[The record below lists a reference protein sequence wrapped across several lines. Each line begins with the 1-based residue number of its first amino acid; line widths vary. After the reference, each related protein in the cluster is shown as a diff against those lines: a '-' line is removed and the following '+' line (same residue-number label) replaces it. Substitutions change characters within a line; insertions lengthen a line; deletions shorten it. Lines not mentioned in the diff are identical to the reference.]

1 MIMLRSRSGLLT
13 GMALV
18 AGLAGCA
25 VAPPPVSRT
34 VATEQVTTT
43 TRPPPQVITT
53 TREDVALP
61 DHYGNGRFAAT
72 HRRWSQ
78 DGDDLSEDTTE
89 TGTTTIVP
97 AQPQT
102 TIRTS
107 TIRSMTGN

>member
-1 MIMLRSRSGLLT
+1 
-13 GMALV
+13 MALV

-25 VAPPPVSRT
+25 VAPPPVTRT

-43 TRPPPQVITT
+43 SRPPPPQVITT

-61 DHYGNGRFAAT
+61 DHYGTGRFAAT

-78 DGDDLSEDTTE
+78 DGDDLSEETTE

-97 AQPQT
+97 AQPRT

-107 TIRSMTGN
+107 TIRSVTGN